1 MPVVMLSPMSI
12 DLPQARDL
20 AELVVRSLAELG
32 GQAHRHDITA
42 KALELGRF
50 SAAQR
55 AEPTHAVAKRGSYPT
70 ELHYRLSWAI
80 THAHNNGDIERV
92 ERSVWRLARR

>member
-1 MPVVMLSPMSI
+1 MALMTVE
-12 DLPQARDL
+12 LPQARAL
-20 AELVVRSLAELG
+20 AEVVVKAVRELG
-32 GQAHRHDITA
+32 GQAHRHDITE
-42 KALELGRF
+42 KALEIGRF

-55 AEPTHAVAKRGSYPT
+55 AEPTRSVGKRGTYPT

-92 ERSVWRLARR
+92 ERNIWRLHQS